1 MCDVKHPLF
10 MNFSHSKPQHKK
22 YICIR
27 ESFFQKAVV
36 PFSLIREISTTP
48 FHNSAQVGLKISFL
62 KEYIGQKLIS
72 IELKLN
78 SSIFNKVIFTFY

>member
-62 KEYIGQKLIS
+62 KEYIGKVANFKFFIQVFVS
-72 IELKLN
+72 ELVQVN
-78 SSIFNKVIFTFY
+78 R